1 MVARPA
7 PVRWGL
13 ILLVVGLVGLG
24 AALVVWGLPLV
35 TGSSSGDLAPT
46 KRVPA
51 TVVAPVACG
60 SDARDGIEIRVDGL
74 PMRAKL
80 DACGS
85 REGEQLQVEVPQKL
99 PAVTENLV
107 VQVVGTGQAG
117 SGLGQRLRAV
127 LCTVAGVA
135 GAIYALLLA
144 GYGRRRTVTEQP
156 A

>member
-1 MVARPA
+1 M
-7 PVRWGL
+7 RWGL

-46 KRVPA
+46 RRVPA
-51 TVVAPVACG
+51 TVVSPVACG
-60 SDARDGIEIRVDGL
+60 SQARDGIELRVDGL

-85 REGEQLQVEVPQKL
+85 REGERIEVEVPQKL
-99 PAVTENLV
+99 PADTDNLV
-107 VQVVGTGQAG
+107 VQVVGTGQAS

-144 GYGRRRTVTEQP
+144 GRGRRRPTAGQP